1 MKMICFI
8 NYKIW
13 FRILIYKHYASHIFQ
28 IREVTYESFETMDR
42 KIFQRVY
49 ICDRQTLSI
58 PIFHCILMF
67 SLQYIQA
74 VLLPHFYWISG
85 RHNYTATLLTFYHI
99 KARSQ
104 RYYGFTFSA
113 YPFMWFYCLFCFY
126 VLQVVLSKYVS
137 QILRTNTFFI
147 QAWNL

>member
-1 MKMICFI
+1 MKCFI
-8 NYKIW
+8 NYKNI
-13 FRILIYKHYASHIFQ
+13 IICINLNFQ
-28 IREVTYESFETMDR
+28 TLRFAHFLNKR
-42 KIFQRVY
+42 GCLLRLWNNGQNFFQRVY

-126 VLQVVLSKYVS
+126 VLQVVVAKYVS
-137 QILRTNTFFI
+137 HILRTYTFFF
-147 QAWNL
+147 

>member
-1 MKMICFI
+1 MVHFFDDYISFWQQNLLRYLI
-8 NYKIW
+8 P
-13 FRILIYKHYASHIFQ
+13 RIIDQHGQKF
-28 IREVTYESFETMDR
+28 
-42 KIFQRVY
+42 FQRVY

-74 VLLPHFYWISG
+74 VLLPNFYWISG

-104 RYYGFTFSA
+104 RLNGFTFSA

-126 VLQVVLSKYVS
+126 VLHVVVTKYVWH
-137 QILRTNTFFI
+137 ILRTYTFFF
-147 QAWNL
+147 QVWNL